1 VYKSCGPLNEPSC
14 GSAIESDSFNCREG
28 CFCPDGTMLNDGACV
43 KAEMCPCKLK
53 GKVFRPKSQI
63 KRDCN
68 TCTCEGGNW
77 KCTALTCGARCSAIG
92 DPHYVT
98 FDGKRFDF
106 MGKCSYYLMKTDQI
120 SVEAENVACSGAI
133 SENMNFLPSVSAELP
148 SCTKSLTVKFND
160 NSGQLRIIK
169 LKQGGYVLVDGFEVP
184 QLPRELS
191 NGAVKIRQASSSFV
205 IGKHLSSQAFGMF
218 FTLLKS
224 YSSSLCTFSV
234 DFNNGP
240 TIWWDGIT
248 RAYIDAPASY
258 RGKTQGLCGTF
269 NSNMQDDFLTPEGT
283 LSLLKFPLFI
293 AISILLCLSLGF
305 YEVREGR
312 NG

>member
-1 VYKSCGPLNEPSC
+1 
-14 GSAIESDSFNCREG
+14 
-28 CFCPDGTMLNDGACV
+28 MLNDGVCV
-43 KAEMCPCKLK
+43 KRELCPCRLK
-53 GKVFRPKSQI
+53 GKVFPPKSQI

-68 TCTCEGGNW
+68 TCTCENGNW
-77 KCTALTCGARCSAIG
+77 KCSELTCGARCSAIG

-133 SENMNFLPSVSAELP
+133 SENMNFLPSVSSELP

-205 IGKHLSSQAFGMF
+205 IGKHLSVPAFGMF
-218 FTLLKS
+218 FPSTKELLAFCLHFLQLISTMDRRYGGTELREHTLMRPLLIEERLKGFVELS
-224 YSSSLCTFSV
+224 
-234 DFNNGP
+234 
-240 TIWWDGIT
+240 
-248 RAYIDAPASY
+248 
-258 RGKTQGLCGTF
+258 TQICKMIF
-269 NSNMQDDFLTPEGT
+269 
-283 LSLLKFPLFI
+283 
-293 AISILLCLSLGF
+293 
-305 YEVREGR
+305 
-312 NG
+312 